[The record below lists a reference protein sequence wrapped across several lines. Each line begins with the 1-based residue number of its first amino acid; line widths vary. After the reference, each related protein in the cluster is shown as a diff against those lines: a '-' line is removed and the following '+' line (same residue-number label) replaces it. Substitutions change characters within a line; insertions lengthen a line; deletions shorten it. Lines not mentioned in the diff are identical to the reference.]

1 MKKKLVSI
9 IMMVVLCATTLLA
22 GCGKEE
28 QGSTQAASNGKDPAD
43 VLVLKVGDDE
53 VYLNEVNYYAL
64 AFLSSMGV
72 ADGTD
77 LSTYFSEQYPT
88 MDEAYKAQL
97 LMQIRQSKILYLKAV
112 EEGISLTDDEVAEVD
127 SEADK
132 FMENYDKDKQAK
144 FGLDK
149 DLLTHVFTQIY
160 MIRKLESQLA
170 SNVEQT
176 ETVSYGTIEKL
187 VFLRVKIDESGNA
200 VTDADGNY
208 EYLSEDEQAQ
218 KKAQAEEALARLK
231 DGEDLDDL
239 IAEYDLAATSG
250 TTHATS
256 DSIKETYGLSD
267 GEISDVI
274 ENEYGYT
281 IIKVVASEDQDYTD
295 SVNSY
300 YQNSATQEAVKNQEQ
315 EWFDAFPISD
325 DDVETDVWNAFS
337 LQEFL

>member
-1 MKKKLVSI
+1 MKKKLFSI
-9 IMMVVLCATTLLA
+9 IMIAVLCATTLLA

-28 QGSTQAASNGKDPAD
+28 EKSTQAASNGKDPAD

-112 EEGISLTDDEVAEVD
+112 EEGITLSEDEVAEVD
-127 SEADK
+127 TEADK
-132 FMENYDKDKQAK
+132 FMENYDKDKQEK

-149 DLLTHVFTQIY
+149 ELLTHVFTQIY

-170 SNVEQT
+170 SGVEQS

-208 EYLSEDEQAQ
+208 EYLSEEEQAE
-218 KKAQAEEALARLK
+218 KKAQAEEALTKLK
-231 DGEDLDDL
+231 NGESADDL

-250 TTHATS
+250 TTHAAT
-256 DSIKETYGLSD
+256 DSLKESYGLSD
-267 GEISDVI
+267 GEVSDVI
-274 ENEYGYT
+274 ESDYGYT
-281 IIKVVASEDQDYTD
+281 IIKVVALEDQDYTD

-315 EWFDAFPISD
+315 EWFDAFEISD
-325 DDVETDVWNAFS
+325 DDVETDVWKAFS